1 MGKLESIEDAR
12 SVHKMEEGRTEEVDS
27 SQVST
32 NSKLGTQDPEE
43 VASVKS
49 SLTVKDEGEETETV
63 IVTWNGPD
71 DLENPKSWPSRK
83 KFFNVTIVSM
93 MTFLCPLCS
102 AIFVRSHF
110 GCVLLRI
117 GSRSSAN

>member
-1 MGKLESIEDAR
+1 MGKLESIEDAL

-63 IVTWNGPD
+63 IVTWNRPD

-83 KFFNVTIVSM
+83 KFFNITIVSM

-102 AIFVRSHF
+102 AIFVRFHF
-110 GCVLLRI
+110 GRVLMRI

>member
-1 MGKLESIEDAR
+1 MGNLESIEDSG
-12 SVHKMEEGRTEEVDS
+12 SVDKLEEGRIEEVDC

-32 NSKLGTQDPEE
+32 DFTLGTQDPEE
-43 VASVKS
+43 VASANS
-49 SLTVKDEGEETETV
+49 ALTVKDEGEKAETV

-83 KFFNVTIVSM
+83 KLFNVTIVSM

-110 GCVLLRI
+110 GCVLMRI

>member
-1 MGKLESIEDAR
+1 MGKLERIEDAR
-12 SVHKMEEGRTEEVDS
+12 SVAKLEQGRTEEVDS
-27 SQVST
+27 SKVSADIT
-32 NSKLGTQDPEE
+32 LGTQNPEE

-71 DLENPKSWPSRK
+71 DLENPKNWPSRK

-110 GCVLLRI
+110 GCVLMRI
-117 GSRSSAN
+117 GSRSSTN